1 MQQMQTEGSVPSM
14 TLNTASKNR
23 EGFSVSVAMFPCQV
37 LVFLVFSWKI
47 SGKCAEKMVGSGG
60 RRKADIWKALLLE
73 SFLLSIAAFLTL
85 ATTSRS
91 RSEASSTRAT
101 TTTVGFFLRKV
112 GAEDY
117 SVAPG

>member
-14 TLNTASKNR
+14 TLNTAASKIR

-60 RRKADIWKALLLE
+60 RRKADIWKALL
-73 SFLLSIAAFLTL
+73 FRRKAAAFYREL
-85 ATTSRS
+85 
-91 RSEASSTRAT
+91 
-101 TTTVGFFLRKV
+101 FFQTFQAWPRKPERKT
-112 GAEDY
+112 GED
-117 SVAPG
+117 SMKTPSLAPG